1 MLLLLQ
7 ERVACCCGGRCVG
20 IGVDSGMRL
29 LWLLLLF
36 ESQSFVGRGMSSGK
50 GRVEAGWL
58 AVVAKFCGLEGSRSE
73 VNNSRTRQGAQ
84 RLQC

>member
-7 ERVACCCGGRCVG
+7 EHVACCCGGRCVG

-36 ESQSFVGRGMSSGK
+36 ESQSFVGRGMGPGK
-50 GRVEAGWL
+50 GRVETDWL
-58 AVVAKFCGLEGSRSE
+58 AGVADSRLLLVGRQGGREGS
-73 VNNSRTRQGAQ
+73 
-84 RLQC
+84 CCWCC